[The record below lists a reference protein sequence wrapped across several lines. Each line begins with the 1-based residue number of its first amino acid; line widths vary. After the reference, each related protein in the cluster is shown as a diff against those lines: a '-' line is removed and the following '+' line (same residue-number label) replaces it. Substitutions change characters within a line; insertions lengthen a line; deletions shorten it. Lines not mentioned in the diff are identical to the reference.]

1 MKRANDPTELSLK
14 APRINFKVQK
24 FVTRILILILSD
36 WNVTEKQENFYSI
49 LNFHFF
55 FRLLNLVSNFLQ
67 IKKKLSKNK

>member
-55 FRLLNLVSNFLQ
+55 SF
-67 IKKKLSKNK
+67 IKFGFKLSSNQKKIVKK